1 MTTLTYH
8 TCSPWILG
16 LHTLPIFLFLLIS
29 YYLPEKLALSV
40 LLPGKKSYLIFQYKL
55 KCCILHNVLIH
66 FFNLEYMPLL
76 CFHVAKF
83 LVPAL
88 QTMTIRDVNDFLKGW
103 FISSMLQ
110 PSFVVV
116 FFVTAS
122 MCSDDII
129 YMHKYFLFWILSL
142 LNIRSSFFLLFCFL
156 LIMQAINVSGGKAL
170 QTQRHNC
177 IHNQSV
183 TQVS

>member
-29 YYLPEKLALSV
+29 YNLPEKLALSV
-40 LLPGKKSYLIFQYKL
+40 LLPGKKSYLIFQYRL

-129 YMHKYFLFWILSL
+129 YAQIFFVLDCEFIKHKEQFFSFVLF
-142 LNIRSSFFLLFCFL
+142 SSYNASNKCFWRKGST
-156 LIMQAINVSGGKAL
+156 NTK
-170 QTQRHNC
+170 T
-177 IHNQSV
+177 
-183 TQVS
+183 